1 MPGEEEGAGQ
11 NRTLAGFVLAPIAFA
26 ALWLAPLDVPEP
38 AHRLAAV
45 LGAVVVLWITEAI
58 PMAMTAFL
66 GVALT
71 IPLGIATPADA
82 FAPFADPLIF
92 LFIGT
97 LMLAQAIFFH
107 GLDRRFAFAML
118 SLPGVGARPLRVLIV
133 YAAVACVI
141 SMWISN
147 TATVAMMLPI
157 GLSLLAVLESHGEA
171 SARYGAVLLL
181 SASLGAS
188 IGGLGTPSAR
198 RRT

>member
-11 NRTLAGFVLAPIAFA
+11 NRTLGGFVLAPIAFA
-26 ALWLAPLDVPEP
+26 GLWLAPLDVPEP

-118 SLPGVGARPLRVLIV
+118 SLPGVGARPLRVL
-133 YAAVACVI
+133 AARRWVRDP
-141 SMWISN
+141 MWISN
-147 TATVAMMLPI
+147 TATVAMMPPI
-157 GLSLLAVLESHGEA
+157 GLSLLAVPSPTKRRRRYAVFSVGV
-171 SARYGAVLLL
+171 ARRVRRLAR
-181 SASLGAS
+181 
-188 IGGLGTPSAR
+188 PSAR